1 NVDAAQPDQL
11 FDFAAQDVNQVGQIR
26 VYSRVSARRLFG
38 VVIGGGLLRADER
51 GLGGARRLRAQP
63 RILLRAHVPL
73 TPQLGDDYRAL
84 LNHLFSLFFAEKDRP
99 PPAFFVPLAGAEQA
113 ARK

>member
-1 NVDAAQPDQL
+1 MVADDGVVHFDREIEQTVRVVAALAVAFAQVGVEQRRVLRRIDLNVDAAQPDQL

-51 GLGGARRLRAQP
+51 GLGGGRR
-63 RILLRAHVPL
+63 
-73 TPQLGDDYRAL
+73 
-84 LNHLFSLFFAEKDRP
+84 F
-99 PPAFFVPLAGAEQA
+99 GAA
-113 ARK
+113 ARLLLPRPSP